1 MRMQMKEENTITVQ
15 NISKK
20 FFLYEKPSHRVL
32 ELLSI
37 NGKSYK
43 TEFDALDD
51 VSFEIKKG
59 EVFGILGKNGSGKS
73 TLLQIICSVLSP
85 SSGNVTVNGKIAALL
100 ELGAGFDPE
109 LSGRKNSENYC
120 QLQGLSGQDLESYI
134 TLIEEFA
141 DIGEFFEFPM
151 RTYSS
156 GMYVRVAFAA
166 AINVDPD
173 VLIIDEALSVG
184 DSKFQHKCFQKL
196 LEFVDVGKTI
206 VFVSHST
213 DTMLRL
219 CDRGIVLSGGKVALV
234 GTIQDCVNTYQELL
248 FGQSETQEKL
258 VTSPQIQ
265 TELSNSFE
273 HHSVES
279 HPLYNVNETRIGR
292 REVEIVNCELTVNGK
307 PYRNE
312 LVQDF
317 SNIEI
322 SFQLK
327 FNIAKSNIAVGFAFI
342 TLEGLYAFGT
352 NLKMMNAPLISG
364 LKNDLKTVHFKFQS
378 NLISREYFV
387 NLGCDEF
394 KFGDQLLQDTR
405 RSVLNVKFG
414 NDYSKTGMVNLDVKF
429 SSSND

>member
-1 MRMQMKEENTITVQ
+1 MKKENTITVQ

-73 TLLQIICSVLSP
+73 TLLQIICSVLGP

-141 DIGEFFEFPM
+141 DIGEGFEFPM

-184 DSKFQHKCFQKL
+184 DSKFQHKCF
-196 LEFVDVGKTI
+196 
-206 VFVSHST
+206 
-213 DTMLRL
+213 
-219 CDRGIVLSGGKVALV
+219 
-234 GTIQDCVNTYQELL
+234 
-248 FGQSETQEKL
+248 
-258 VTSPQIQ
+258 
-265 TELSNSFE
+265 
-273 HHSVES
+273 
-279 HPLYNVNETRIGR
+279 
-292 REVEIVNCELTVNGK
+292 
-307 PYRNE
+307 
-312 LVQDF
+312 
-317 SNIEI
+317 
-322 SFQLK
+322 
-327 FNIAKSNIAVGFAFI
+327 
-342 TLEGLYAFGT
+342 
-352 NLKMMNAPLISG
+352 
-364 LKNDLKTVHFKFQS
+364 
-378 NLISREYFV
+378 
-387 NLGCDEF
+387 
-394 KFGDQLLQDTR
+394 
-405 RSVLNVKFG
+405 
-414 NDYSKTGMVNLDVKF
+414 
-429 SSSND
+429 